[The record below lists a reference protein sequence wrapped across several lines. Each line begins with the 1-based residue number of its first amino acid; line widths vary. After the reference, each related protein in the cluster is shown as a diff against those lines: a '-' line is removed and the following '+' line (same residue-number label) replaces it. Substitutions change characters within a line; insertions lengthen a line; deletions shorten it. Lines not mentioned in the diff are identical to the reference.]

1 MICLTKISLV
11 SWPQKQDLAC
21 FSKGHRNY
29 NVPKTGISWWLWRKI
44 HRVLWKKN
52 WLQQLGVSV
61 SMAKTCWTCYQERLD
76 VWLCMT
82 CLFTDGF
89 GSGISGPPWRGEKS
103 SWGHKHHTV
112 MALNSYEWDEI
123 TPGTGWLSVTEMG
136 FLVSYRFK
144 W

>member
-44 HRVLWKKN
+44 HRVLWKKTGFKN
-52 WLQQLGVSV
+52 LVF
-61 SMAKTCWTCYQERLD
+61 R
-76 VWLCMT
+76 
-82 CLFTDGF
+82 CLWQNDGF
-89 GSGISGPPWRGEKS
+89 GSGISGPPCRGEKS

-112 MALNSYEWDEI
+112 MALNSYEWDEK
-123 TPGTGWLSVTEMG
+123 TPGTGWLYVTEMG
-136 FLVSYRFK
+136 LLASYRFK